1 MSELKHGFGAA
12 KMNKDADE
20 RTVPN
25 GEYRDAL
32 NVQIVTSDGSDVGT
46 LQTLLGNSKISS
58 SRFQATLSSQAKC
71 VGSVADEANNKIYYF
86 VSDDVNYTDY
96 VLRYDLNSADIIPI
110 IVDKWR
116 VEVNASTDT
125 TTGIGNVK
133 TYFTIDDLQSGIF
146 NITNIRP
153 GMRVTQPDIPIS
165 SSAGVFVYRMK
176 NDNNGNWRVY
186 LDIDLPPSLATS
198 TSTLHVDGFSTTQG
212 YVFTCIAD
220 RVLNFSYFDSNNNLI
235 TSLITG
241 IDIIDEVIY
250 WTDGITEPKKV
261 DINNYIKESI
271 TDPKRGTD
279 VSGEYHSFF
288 NVYDKNENLVE
299 YMSGLGNTLGTQPSP
314 LKEENLTVITHSP
327 KYPPNLLMSNTS
339 DGRYKPNGQA
349 SVLRGSTSI
358 SFVGFDEDNFPSGT
372 ILDVT
377 FNNGVDYKKGD
388 IIVFKKEAG
397 TDLETEII
405 LSSYEVQAELLSDV
419 PSPTGP
425 FVAKVR
431 ITFMSS
437 FSLGDVGVNYD
448 FAVMLQ
454 QEKPLYEFKFPRFAY
469 RYKFK
474 NNQYSSYSPFS
485 EPAFMPGGFNYVP
498 KEGYNLGMVNNL
510 RSVYIMDFVP
520 IGSALP
526 KDVISIDILYKE
538 SNTNNVYK
546 VRTVDRTDVEWEEH
560 GSVITTDAYI
570 NPAGPGENRKGKIQ
584 ITSEMVRSSV
594 ASNQLLRPWD
604 NVPKS
609 TKAQTIM
616 GNRIVYANYKQNYNL

>member
-314 LKEENLTVITHSP
+314 LKE
-327 KYPPNLLMSNTS
+327 
-339 DGRYKPNGQA
+339 
-349 SVLRGSTSI
+349 
-358 SFVGFDEDNFPSGT
+358 DNFPSGT

-609 TKAQTIM
+609 AKAQTIM